1 MKIVYFSV
9 TGQTRRFVK
18 KLAAA
23 DVYEIDPIDPEI
35 EVGEPFVL
43 IVPTYE
49 KGITEPVTDFLYSGN
64 NRADLKAVAGSGN
77 RNFAELFVFT
87 AKDISRDFSVPLI
100 YAFEFNGT
108 IKDVANFEK
117 EVKKIES
124 KNVR

>member
-9 TGQTRRFVK
+9 TGQTKRFVK
-18 KLAAA
+18 KLTM
-23 DVYEIDPIDPEI
+23 DNTYEIDPIDPEI

-49 KGITEPVTDFLYSGN
+49 KDITEPVTDFLYYGN
-64 NRADLKAVAGSGN
+64 NQELLQGVAGTGN

-87 AKDISRDFSVPLI
+87 AKDIALEFNVPLL

-108 IKDVANFEK
+108 TKDVTNFEK
-117 EVKKIES
+117 AVKEIES
-124 KNVR
+124 

>member
-9 TGQTRRFVK
+9 TGQTKRFVK
-18 KLAAA
+18 KLTM
-23 DVYEIDPIDPEI
+23 DNTYEIDPIDPEI

-49 KGITEPVTDFLYSGN
+49 KDITEPVTDFLYYGN
-64 NRADLKAVAGSGN
+64 NQELLQGVAGTGN

-87 AKDISRDFSVPLI
+87 AKDIAVEFNVPLL

-108 IKDVANFEK
+108 TKDVTNFEK
-117 EVKKIES
+117 AVKEIES
-124 KNVR
+124 

>member
-9 TGQTRRFVK
+9 TGQTKRFVK
-18 KLAAA
+18 KLTM
-23 DVYEIDPIDPEI
+23 DDTYEIDPIDPEI

-49 KGITEPVTDFLYSGN
+49 KDITEPVTDFLYYGN
-64 NRADLKAVAGSGN
+64 NQELLQGVAGTGN

-87 AKDISRDFSVPLI
+87 AKDIAVEFNVPLL

-108 IKDVANFEK
+108 TKDVTNFEK
-117 EVKKIES
+117 AVKKIES
-124 KNVR
+124 

>member
-9 TGQTRRFVK
+9 TGQTKRFVK
-18 KLAAA
+18 KLTM
-23 DVYEIDPIDPEI
+23 DNTYEIDPIDPEI

-49 KGITEPVTDFLYSGN
+49 KDITEPVTDFLYYGN
-64 NRADLKAVAGSGN
+64 NQELLQGVAGTGN

-87 AKDISRDFSVPLI
+87 AKDIAMEFNVPLL

-108 IKDVANFEK
+108 TKDVTNFEK
-117 EVKKIES
+117 AVKEIES
-124 KNVR
+124 